1 MMSLPPD
8 CTAKQTGT
16 FVQVPSTNVSCS
28 VGLAAIPVPP
38 AVIVT
43 IAALSLELAFVIAIE
58 AVEPHPEPRVNAPE
72 VSVVAESTLNLLPL
86 TAPALATEEGVI
98 APSERATVPVFV
110 IGEPDT
116 PIPFAPLTATLFT
129 VPLAAKA
136 AVRPTNDP
144 PFSQ

>member
-8 CTAKQTGT
+8 CTAKQTGV

-43 IAALSLELAFVIAIE
+43 IAALSLELAFVMAIE
-58 AVEPHPEPRVNAPE
+58 AVEPHPAPRVNAPD
-72 VSVVAESTLNLLPL
+72 VSVVAWSTLNLLPL

-98 APSERATVPVFV
+98 AGAVSGKRFNVDQAT
-110 IGEPDT
+110 
-116 PIPFAPLTATLFT
+116 
-129 VPLAAKA
+129 
-136 AVRPTNDP
+136 
-144 PFSQ
+144 